1 MKIEIIQNL
10 DSFIEIPIPESYR
23 DCWTLVKSDYSRW
36 RKKNCNLYKI
46 VLYTFFNYNFALCFW
61 LRLSKYKGWLFPFFR
76 WRLEHTCRKHGI
88 SFSRNVKLGY
98 GLKIV
103 HAIGIIINVTA
114 VIGNNC
120 TIHQFLT
127 IGSDKNKAAVIGEN
141 VYIGPTVCIVENVH
155 IGNNVKIGAGSVV
168 TKDVI
173 NNAIVAGVP
182 AKPIKSYQHQNT

>member
-1 MKIEIIQNL
+1 MKIENIQNL

-36 RKKNCNLYKI
+36 RKKNSNIFKI
-46 VLYTFFNYNFALCFW
+46 VLYTLFNYNFALCFW

-127 IGSDKNKAAVIGEN
+127 IGSDKNKAAVIGDN

-155 IGNNVKIGAGSVV
+155 IGNNVVIGAGAVV
-168 TKDVI
+168 TKDII
-173 NNAIVAGVP
+173 NNTIVAGVP
-182 AKPIKSYQHQNT
+182 AKPIKIYQQQNT